1 MNLETI
7 IKRMDALEERIQDY
21 DKIFKNFNDTIAD
34 LNNKVTNLP
43 AEYHDLKDEIGQ
55 LKKSIAGIGNFD
67 KALTQIRKD
76 TNEKIENLEKEAKK
90 QQEQQTNLYQSDMRS
105 LSAKVDRLDTKVK
118 SELDKKIQ
126 RYIEEDSH
134 VLSTVER
141 IEQSVNTK
149 LKSDEDVRRNHEI
162 QKRDI
167 QSISKRLEI
176 LGDDVSQFQK
186 QQVDITNKLAILSDS
201 SKQVET
207 QINELKVSETQRKM
221 AQNAFIEQ
229 QEIAQKQREL
239 RVDEIQRKASEEIL
253 RISPMLEKL
262 VQKEKELTQI
272 GNNLDEVTKLY
283 ERRLKEVSELYQLF
297 EAKYQKEW
305 NGFKNEIEKNWS
317 NFYLINDEKQSA
329 FTNRM
334 DELKSRIFL
343 LEDQTKDIQ
352 ELLGLM
358 SEEIQKGMLSLL
370 KMANNWKDAFDN
382 IQGK

>member
-1 MNLETI
+1 
-7 IKRMDALEERIQDY
+7 MDALEERIQDY

-55 LKKSIAGIGNFD
+55 LRKSIAGIGNFD

-272 GNNLDEVTKLY
+272 GNDLDEVTKLY

-317 NFYLINDEKQSA
+317 NFSLINDEKQSA

>member
-1 MNLETI
+1 
-7 IKRMDALEERIQDY
+7 
-21 DKIFKNFNDTIAD
+21 
-34 LNNKVTNLP
+34 
-43 AEYHDLKDEIGQ
+43 
-55 LKKSIAGIGNFD
+55 
-67 KALTQIRKD
+67 
-76 TNEKIENLEKEAKK
+76 
-90 QQEQQTNLYQSDMRS
+90 
-105 LSAKVDRLDTKVK
+105 
-118 SELDKKIQ
+118 
-126 RYIEEDSH
+126 
-134 VLSTVER
+134 
-141 IEQSVNTK
+141 
-149 LKSDEDVRRNHEI
+149 
-162 QKRDI
+162 
-167 QSISKRLEI
+167 
-176 LGDDVSQFQK
+176 
-186 QQVDITNKLAILSDS
+186 
-201 SKQVET
+201 
-207 QINELKVSETQRKM
+207 M

-317 NFYLINDEKQSA
+317 NFSLINDEKQSA